1 MRDHTGILM
10 RERRVIVGMIF
21 GFLFGAM
28 VMVAG
33 TAWAQHGGAN
43 AVGQPTAA
51 SAPSAA
57 NQTDAA
63 YALLTG
69 FKNEG
74 GQMGG
79 QRGAAGPNDAEHSAL
94 VKLVGEYDR
103 VIKFLGQ
110 TGATAQPSSGTC
122 TFSVELGGRFIVEKS
137 HDVVFGRPVDGLRIY
152 GYNDTTK
159 QYEMARMYTMSNGI
173 TLMKGTSSDGGKT
186 IEFSAEAS
194 KMPLRAHFR
203 QIDEDHF
210 SVTMATT
217 DANGKD
223 MPFQETDYTRK
234 K

>member
-1 MRDHTGILM
+1 MSEEKRTSSLRVRALGRIIL
-10 RERRVIVGMIF
+10 
-21 GFLFGAM
+21 GFVAGAAL
-28 VMVAG
+28 MVAG
-33 TAWAQHGGAN
+33 TALGEHRVESRAQMN
-43 AVGQPTAA
+43 APA
-51 SAPSAA
+51 
-57 NQTDAA
+57 
-63 YALLTG
+63 
-69 FKNEG
+69 
-74 GQMGG
+74 
-79 QRGAAGPNDAEHSAL
+79 PNDAEHASL
-94 VKLVGEYDR
+94 VKLAGEYDR

-110 TGATAQPSSGTC
+110 TGAMAQPSSGTC

-152 GYNDTTK
+152 GYNDATK

-194 KMPLRAHFR
+194 KMPLHARFER
-203 QIDEDHF
+203 VNDDQF
-210 SVTMATT
+210 SVTMSTT